1 MSQIESAVQAE
12 QWHKEPL
19 AIVVI
24 GASGDLAKKKTFPSL
39 FNLWLSNL
47 LPKNCA
53 IYGYAR
59 SSMTDEAFRKKIFPF
74 LAKNGDEQLVMAA
87 RRFLESLCFY
97 GNGASYSDQESFARV
112 KTHLDSWFEGKSYN
126 KLFYFAI
133 PPTAFGHAT
142 SAVHGVFY
150 LSSGRKSSWLRIIV
164 EKPFGRD
171 LRSCLQLGEEMSSY
185 FSENHLF
192 RIDHY
197 LGKEMVQNLLVFRF
211 GNIYF
216 EQLLN
221 REKVARITISF
232 KEDIGTQGRGGYF
245 DNFGI
250 IRDII
255 QNHLIQVLSLL
266 TMEAP
271 VRIDGKGAGKH
282 IRDAKVALLKAIIP
296 PSPDDCLLGQY
307 RGYLDDE
314 TISNK
319 QSACPTFAV
328 IIMSINNPRWAGVPI
343 VLKAGKA
350 LDERKVEISV
360 QFKKPPAGAFL
371 FGHEKGPLQ
380 NELVIRLQPN
390 EAIYL
395 KTNVKSPG
403 FDSRP
408 IQSGECSV

>member
-1 MSQIESAVQAE
+1 ME
-12 QWHKEPL
+12 HK
-19 AIVVI
+19 V
-24 GASGDLAKKKTFPSL
+24 GTFLQYRVFSTK
-39 FNLWLSNL
+39 F
-47 LPKNCA
+47 
-53 IYGYAR
+53 
-59 SSMTDEAFRKKIFPF
+59 TEF
-74 LAKNGDEQLVMAA
+74 LDAL
-87 RRFLESLCFY
+87 
-97 GNGASYSDQESFARV
+97 
-112 KTHLDSWFEGKSYN
+112 
-126 KLFYFAI
+126 
-133 PPTAFGHAT
+133 
-142 SAVHGVFY
+142 
-150 LSSGRKSSWLRIIV
+150 
-164 EKPFGRD
+164 
-171 LRSCLQLGEEMSSY
+171 
-185 FSENHLF
+185 
-192 RIDHY
+192 
-197 LGKEMVQNLLVFRF
+197 
-211 GNIYF
+211 
-216 EQLLN
+216 
-221 REKVARITISF
+221 
-232 KEDIGTQGRGGYF
+232 GRGGYF

-319 QSACPTFAV
+319 QSTCPTFAV

-350 LDERKVEISV
+350 LDERKAEITV

-371 FGHEKGPLQ
+371 FGHEKGPLH

>member
-1 MSQIESAVQAE
+1 
-12 QWHKEPL
+12 
-19 AIVVI
+19 
-24 GASGDLAKKKTFPSL
+24 
-39 FNLWLSNL
+39 
-47 LPKNCA
+47 
-53 IYGYAR
+53 
-59 SSMTDEAFRKKIFPF
+59 MTDEAFRKKIFPF

-232 KEDIGTQGRGGYF
+232 KEDIGTQGWY
-245 DNFGI
+245 
-250 IRDII
+250 
-255 QNHLIQVLSLL
+255 LS
-266 TMEAP
+266 
-271 VRIDGKGAGKH
+271 
-282 IRDAKVALLKAIIP
+282 
-296 PSPDDCLLGQY
+296 
-307 RGYLDDE
+307 
-314 TISNK
+314 
-319 QSACPTFAV
+319 
-328 IIMSINNPRWAGVPI
+328 
-343 VLKAGKA
+343 
-350 LDERKVEISV
+350 SV
-360 QFKKPPAGAFL
+360 SCFS
-371 FGHEKGPLQ
+371 
-380 NELVIRLQPN
+380 
-390 EAIYL
+390 Y
-395 KTNVKSPG
+395 
-403 FDSRP
+403 
-408 IQSGECSV
+408 